1 MIMNLLSVLLMAP
14 QKDVSGGEGTGGGY
28 SSLIFLLVLI
38 VIFYLFFIRPQVKKS
53 KDQKNYQASLAKGD
67 KVVTVGGIHGK
78 IVELQDT
85 TITIDTGNGNKMVIE
100 RTAISPVATPA
111 AKK

>member
-1 MIMNLLSVLLMAP
+1 MAQP
-14 QKDVSGGEGTGGGY
+14 QGAPGGEQTGNGY

-78 IVELQDT
+78 IVEIQET
-85 TITIDTGNGNKMVIE
+85 TITVDTGNGNKMVIE